1 MPGNGTASRED
12 HWRPMSRPNELAIPI
27 EQYWSRRQWCRVEAS
42 ARGFAGLIVF
52 SRDPDRAGNGLYL
65 ANHRPIAGSH
75 PSMYGQRGRGYC
87 AVVIPVD
94 GEETLLVTSPYYEP
108 DVTVERVHVD
118 TNLPRGLAD
127 VVAGY
132 GLGRGERWG
141 LVGEEFLPVLLY
153 RDIQSALP
161 YCSFYFADDVLWSM
175 RTVKDSFEQ
184 TILRDG
190 AKLADAG
197 AETAMLAFRAGRTEL
212 EIVADIDRTLRG
224 MGATNTSLTCQSGVF
239 RSGEPLMRPFA
250 SERVLELGDM
260 AQMEIRGSYR
270 SYGFDICRSAVI
282 GTPTDA
288 QRHMFETVER
298 MLDAII
304 AKAAPGI
311 RAEELQDVIDEIAHV
326 EGYDGYQSKRFGG
339 PSTYCGHGLGV
350 ASDEPPV
357 LFTGD
362 KTILRPGMFLTPEP
376 GLYRHALGGL
386 RLEDNILI
394 TESGCDNLNTSRRWW
409 WSDD

>member
-1 MPGNGTASRED
+1 
-12 HWRPMSRPNELAIPI
+12 MSTSDDLAIPI

-42 ARGFAGLIVF
+42 ARGFAGLIIF

-127 VVAGY
+127 VVASY
-132 GLGRGERWG
+132 ALDRGERWG

-175 RTVKDSFEQ
+175 RTVKDRFEQ
-184 TILRDG
+184 AILREG

-197 AETAMLAFRAGRTEL
+197 AETAMLAFRAARTEL
-212 EIVADIDRTLRG
+212 EVVADIDHTLRG

-250 SERVLELGDM
+250 SERVLEQGDM

-270 SYGFDICRSAVI
+270 GYGFDICRSAVI
-282 GTPTDA
+282 GEPTEA
-288 QRHMFETVER
+288 QRHMFETVNR

-304 AKAAPGI
+304 AKAAPGV
-311 RAEELQDVIDEIAHV
+311 RAEELQDAIDEIAHV
-326 EGYDGYQSKRFGG
+326 EGYDGYQSMRFGG
-339 PSTYCGHGLGV
+339 PCTYCGHGLGV

-357 LFTGD
+357 MFTGD

-376 GLYRHALGGL
+376 GLYRHPLGGL

-409 WSDD
+409 SSDD

>member
-1 MPGNGTASRED
+1 VDRWDT
-12 HWRPMSRPNELAIPI
+12 LAIPI
-27 EQYWSRRQWCRVEAS
+27 EQYHERRQRCRVEAS
-42 ARGFAGLIVF
+42 ARGYAGLVVF

-75 PSMYGQRGRGYC
+75 PSMYGQRGRGHC

-94 GEETLLVTSPYYEP
+94 AGETLLVTSPYYEP
-108 DVTVERVHVD
+108 DVTVEQVEVD
-118 TNLPRGLAD
+118 TNLPRGLAR
-127 VVAGY
+127 VIEGY
-132 GLGRGERWG
+132 GLDRGERWG
-141 LVGEEFLPVLLY
+141 LVGEEFLSVLLY

-161 YCSFYFADDVLWSM
+161 GCSFYFADDVLWSL
-175 RTVKDSFEQ
+175 RAIKDPFEQ
-184 TILRDG
+184 AILRE
-190 AKLADAG
+190 AATIADAG
-197 AETAMLAFRAGRTEL
+197 ATTAMRAFRAGRTENQV
-212 EIVADIDRTLRG
+212 VADIDATLRA
-224 MGATNTSLTCQSGVF
+224 MDAENTSLTCQSGVY
-239 RSGEPLMRPFA
+239 RSGEPLMRPYA
-250 SERVLELGDM
+250 SERVLQVGDM
-260 AQMEIRGSYR
+260 AQMEIRGTFKG
-270 SYGFDICRSAVI
+270 YGFDICRSAVI
-282 GTPTDA
+282 GMPNET

-304 AKAAPGI
+304 ATAAPGV
-311 RAEELQDVIDEIAHV
+311 RAEQLQDVIDEIAHI
-326 EGYDGYQSKRFGG
+326 EGFDGYQSMRFGG

-376 GLYRHALGGL
+376 GLYRHPQGGL

-394 TESGCDNLNTSRRWW
+394 TDAGCENLNTTRRWW